1 MARPIR
7 NAANSVNSSAAQV
20 QRTAW
25 KAEQFIDKLMDGK
38 EADDEFAGRRL
49 YRIAKGFASAAREDP
64 DPGDLVA
71 TWKRLKAL
79 FGE

>member
-25 KAEQFIDKLMDGK
+25 KAEQVIDRLLEGK
-38 EADDEFAGRRL
+38 QEEDEQAGRRL
-49 YRIAKGFASAAREDP
+49 YRMMKGFGAAAREDP

-71 TWKRLKAL
+71 AWKRLKAL

>member
-1 MARPIR
+1 MPRPLR

-25 KAEQFIDKLMDGK
+25 KAEQVLDRLLEGD
-38 EADDEFAGRRL
+38 EADDDQAGRRL
-49 YRIAKGFASAAREDP
+49 YRMAKGFAAAAKEDD
-64 DPGDLVA
+64 DPGDIVA
-71 TWKRLKAL
+71 AVRQIMGL